1 MGHGIETPMPSPAH
15 AVRSRKSPGL
25 YAGQSPW
32 GMRIAA
38 DGVTLEVDEHEQNVI
53 AVVQKMRSNGYKLR
67 QIVAS
72 LKELGVVG
80 RRGKPIGMT
89 RVFEII
95 HGGRKKSEGAGGPRS
110 GKRARSG

>member
-1 MGHGIETPMPSPAH
+1 MPHPAH
-15 AVRSRKSPGL
+15 ALRSWKKPGL
-25 YAGQSPW
+25 YEGQSPW

-38 DGVTLEVDEHEQNVI
+38 DGITLEVDEHEQNVI
-53 AVVQKMRSNGYKLR
+53 TAIHHMRSNGYKLR

-80 RRGKPIGMT
+80 RTGKPIGMT

-95 HGGRKKSEGAGGPRS
+95 HGGRKKSERTEGPRS
-110 GKRARSG
+110 GRRARSG